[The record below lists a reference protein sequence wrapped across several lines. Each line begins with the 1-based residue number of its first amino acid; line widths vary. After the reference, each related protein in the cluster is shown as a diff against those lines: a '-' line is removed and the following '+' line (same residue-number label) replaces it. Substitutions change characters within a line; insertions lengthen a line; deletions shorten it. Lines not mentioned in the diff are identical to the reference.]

1 MRVKLIAGKFG
12 GRFIQAPPG
21 STTHPMGERVR
32 SAMFN
37 SLGEAVR
44 GAKVLDAFA
53 GSGAIG
59 LEALS
64 RGAESVVFVERDRVA
79 QRVIAE
85 NINTVG
91 TNENSIVIKTTVA
104 NWLESMS
111 VTEEFDLIFADPP
124 YHNPQFSTVSRL
136 MGLLKPGGHM
146 VLSHSGIGEV
156 SIQNGIVVVDNRSYG
171 GAHLTYFRKEISN

>member
-1 MRVKLIAGKFG
+1 MRVRIIAGEFG
-12 GRFIQAPPG
+12 GRFIQTPPG

-37 SLGEAVR
+37 SLGETVR
-44 GAKVLDAFA
+44 GARVLDAFA

-79 QRVIAE
+79 QRVIAK
-85 NINTVG
+85 NITSLG
-91 TNENSIVIKTTVA
+91 ADEKSIVIKTTIS
-104 NWLESMS
+104 NWMETAD
-111 VTEEFDLIFADPP
+111 VTGEFDIIFADPP

-136 MGLLKPGGHM
+136 MGLLKPGGTM
-146 VLSHSGIGEV
+146 ILSHPGIGEV
-156 SIQNGIVVVDNRSYG
+156 PIQDKTVVVDSRSYG
-171 GAHLTYFRKEISN
+171 EAHLTKFLRLE